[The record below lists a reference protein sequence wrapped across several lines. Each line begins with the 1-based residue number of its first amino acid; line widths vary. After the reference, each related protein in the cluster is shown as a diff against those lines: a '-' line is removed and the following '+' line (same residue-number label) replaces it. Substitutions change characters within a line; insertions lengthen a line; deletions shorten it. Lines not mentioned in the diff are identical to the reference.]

1 MERQGSLLYDSC
13 RAQCRVDDKENE
25 VKQWTADNP
34 KAALMA
40 RKRAV
45 IVEAA
50 RLAFLDKGYAESSM
64 GRIAEAAGV
73 SIKTV
78 YRHFENKDDLF
89 SAVMHA
95 ACDPNG
101 IAELE
106 SEPVPEAPAADTA
119 AVPPR
124 PWARKAPAAA
134 LPLAGVDYLNDL
146 LEPEKL
152 SLYRVVARDAHR
164 FPELGLRYQAE
175 ISARRI
181 ELMADYLEQW
191 SDAEKWKIKNSRR
204 AAATFLALLRA
215 DLFDDALFGIRLAD
229 KKEIA
234 AQARTAA
241 ALILQLLQ
249 SHSF

>member
-1 MERQGSLLYDSC
+1 MERQGSLLYDS
-13 RAQCRVDDKENE
+13 RKAMQHDEENE

-101 IAELE
+101 ITELE
-106 SEPVPEAPAADTA
+106 SEPVPPSPIADA
-119 AVPPR
+119 SAIPPR
-124 PWARKAPAAA
+124 PWARKVPAAA

-164 FPELGLRYQAE
+164 FPELGQRYQAE

-181 ELMADYLEQW
+181 ELMAVYLEQW
-191 SDAEKWKIKNSRR
+191 SDSEKWKLKNSRH
-204 AAATFLALLRA
+204 AAITFLALLRA
-215 DLFDDALFGIRLAD
+215 DLFDDALFGIRSAD

-234 AQARTAA
+234 AQARATAA
-241 ALILQLLQ
+241 IMLQLLQ

>member
-1 MERQGSLLYDSC
+1 MIRERRNAASI
-13 RAQCRVDDKENE
+13 DKESE

-95 ACDPNG
+95 ACEPNG

-106 SEPVPEAPAADTA
+106 AELEAEPAPDALPAADTA
-119 AVPPR
+119 AIPPR

-134 LPLAGVDYLNDL
+134 LPLAGVDYLSDL
-146 LEPEKL
+146 LAPEKL
-152 SLYRVVARDAHR
+152 ALYRVVARDAHR
-164 FPELGLRYQAE
+164 FPELGQRYQAE
-175 ISARRI
+175 IGARRI

-191 SDAEKWKIKNSRR
+191 SAAEQWKLKNSRR

-229 KKEIA
+229 KKAIA

-241 ALILQLLQ
+241 ALMLQLLQ
-249 SHSF
+249 ARSF